1 MLFITAI
8 ISILTFSGSAR
19 PFKVLICEHG
29 GLENILRGSWRPCT
43 PSFGTL
49 TSTIGVK
56 NLEETMQLETIRKP
70 GFLSSYSDT

>member
-29 GLENILRGSWRPCT
+29 GLENILRGSWRPVPP
-43 PSFGTL
+43 PSAHSRL
-49 TSTIGVK
+49 PLELK